1 MRRAPHR
8 PLKQAAAFLLTNDV
22 SSRRGGARHKHT
34 WDLKSVATSSIHSV
48 MAKIVPVIDLF
59 AGPGGLS
66 EGFSRHHRWFGSDVE
81 FRSVLSIEKSAPAS
95 KTLTLRTFYRKFSD
109 GDLPKQYWDVVA
121 GRLPESA
128 LHKFPEWSAAVEEVW
143 MAELG
148 IVPISELHGRI
159 AQRLGDEEN
168 WLLLGGPP
176 CQAYSLMGRARMT
189 GIGHQARS
197 ASDPEISDQVR
208 EARLEAF
215 GKDIRHK
222 LYQEY
227 LRIIAVHQPAVFV
240 MENVKG
246 ILSAKVPGT
255 DDLMFD
261 RIRADLMDPW
271 GALAEDGNLA
281 ELERLAKPSRPKYH
295 LFPFTLDGTRGTD
308 ADLKNRDFLIR
319 SEDFGVPQKRHRVIV
334 LGIRYGIEVAPK
346 SLQPSAPA
354 TVRDAIGHLP
364 RVRAGSSNKRTA
376 EAEWK
381 AERDRLAVEVAKVVD
396 PNVAKAIQ
404 KAIEGNRDITDE
416 GGRLVAADSHSAD
429 TDLERWLQSDD
440 DEGFLQHEPRG
451 HMPSDLARYL
461 YMSASAAELKRS
473 PKIEEWP
480 QALLP
485 AHRNVAF
492 NADTGQAEASGFS
505 DRFKVQVWHA
515 PSSTVTSHIAKD
527 GHYFIHPDAAQNRS
541 LTVREAARLQ
551 TFSDD
556 YFFCGNR
563 TEVFTQIGNAVPPY
577 LGVQLANVVADVF
590 RRIAQPAAV
599 PAEDSEV
606 VETVG

>member
-1 MRRAPHR
+1 M
-8 PLKQAAAFLLTNDV
+8 Q
-22 SSRRGGARHKHT
+22 G
-34 WDLKSVATSSIHSV
+34 WDLKSVATSSIHSL
-48 MAKIVPVIDLF
+48 MANFVPVIDLF

-66 EGFSRHHRWFGSDVE
+66 EGFSRHHNWFGSDVE

-95 KTLTLRTFYRKFSD
+95 KTLTLRTFFRKFSD

-121 GRLPESA
+121 GRLPETA
-128 LHKFPEWSAAVEEVW
+128 LHKFPEWSAAVKEVW

-148 IVPISELHGRI
+148 VVPISELHGRI
-159 AQRLGDEEN
+159 ADRLGNEDN

-197 ASDPEISDQVR
+197 ASDPEVSDRVR
-208 EARLEAF
+208 QTRLQAF
-215 GKDIRHK
+215 GSDVRHK

-246 ILSAKVPGT
+246 ILSSKVPGT

-261 RIRADLMDPW
+261 RIRADLVDPW
-271 GALAEDGNLA
+271 AALAEDPNLK
-281 ELERLAKPSRPKYH
+281 ELERLSKPGRPKYR
-295 LFPFTLDGTRGTD
+295 LFAFTLDGSRASD
-308 ADLKNRDFLIR
+308 DNLKNRDFLIR
-319 SEDFGVPQKRHRVIV
+319 SEDYGVPQKRHRVIV
-334 LGIRYGIEVAPK
+334 LGIREGIDVVPQP
-346 SLQPSAPA
+346 LRPSASA
-354 TVRDAIGHLP
+354 TVRDAIGQLP
-364 RVRAGSSNKRTA
+364 SVRGGSSDKRIA

-381 AERDRLAVEVAKVVD
+381 AERDGLAAWAAKSAQPKVAK
-396 PNVAKAIQ
+396 IILE
-404 KAIEGNRDITDE
+404 AIERNREIEDQ
-416 GGRLVAADSHSAD
+416 GGRLVTAVVPLAD
-429 TDLERWLQSDD
+429 TDLERWLQSAGA
-440 DEGFLQHEPRG
+440 EGFLQHEARG
-451 HMPSDLARYL
+451 HMPSDLARYF

-473 PKIEEWP
+473 PMLEEWP
-480 QALLP
+480 QSLLP

-492 NADTGQAEASGFS
+492 NAKTGRAEVSGFS
-505 DRFKVQVWHA
+505 DRFKVQVWDS

-527 GHYFIHPDAAQNRS
+527 GHYFIHPDPAQNRS

-577 LGVQLANVVADVF
+577 LGVQLAEVVAGVF
-590 RRIAQPAAV
+590 RGIVQPATGR
-599 PAEDSEV
+599 EV
-606 VETVG
+606 QETIG

>member
-1 MRRAPHR
+1 MAQTV
-8 PLKQAAAFLLTNDV
+8 PL
-22 SSRRGGARHKHT
+22 
-34 WDLKSVATSSIHSV
+34 
-48 MAKIVPVIDLF
+48 IDLF

-66 EGFSRHHRWFGSDVE
+66 EGFSRHGHWYGSDVE

-95 KTLTLRTFYRKFSD
+95 KTLTLRTFFRKFVD
-109 GDLPKQYWDVVA
+109 RDLPKQYWDVVA
-121 GRLPESA
+121 GRLPETA
-128 LHKFPEWSAAVEEVW
+128 LHKFPEWNDAVEEVW

-148 IVPISELHGRI
+148 VVPISELHGRI
-159 AQRLGDEEN
+159 AERLGNEEN

-189 GIGHQARS
+189 GIGHEARS
-197 ASDPEISDQVR
+197 ASAPEISDQVR
-208 EARLEAF
+208 EARLKAF
-215 GKDIRHK
+215 GKDVRHK

-246 ILSAKVPGT
+246 ILSAKVPET

-261 RIRADLMDPW
+261 RIRTDLMDPW
-271 GALAEDGNLA
+271 SALAEDA
-281 ELERLAKPSRPKYH
+281 DFEELERLAKPERPKYH
-295 LFPFTLDGTRGTD
+295 LFAFTLDGTLGTD

-334 LGIRYGIEVAPK
+334 LGIRHGINVAPMP
-346 SLQPSAPA
+346 LEPSARA
-354 TVRDAIGHLP
+354 TVRDAIGELP
-364 RVRAGSSNKRTA
+364 RVRAGSSNKRIPR
-376 EAEWK
+376 AEWK
-381 AERDRLAVEVAKVVD
+381 AERDRLAAEAAKLVEPRVA
-396 PNVAKAIQ
+396 AAML
-404 KAIEGNRDITDE
+404 KAIEGNQDVTDQ
-416 GGRLVAADSHSAD
+416 GGRLVAADIQSAH
-429 TDLERWLQSDD
+429 TDLERWLRSDGV
-440 DEGFLQHEPRG
+440 EGFLQHEPRG
-451 HMPSDLARYL
+451 HMPSDLARYI
-461 YMSASAAELKRS
+461 YMSAAAEELKRS
-473 PKIEEWP
+473 PKLEEWP
-480 QALLP
+480 QVLLP

-492 NADTGQAEASGFS
+492 NANTGQAEASGFS
-505 DRFKVQVWHA
+505 DRFKVQVWDS

-577 LGVQLANVVADVF
+577 LGVQLAEVVAGVF
-590 RRIAQPAAV
+590 RQLAQPAAV
-599 PAEDSEV
+599 PARDREV
-606 VETVG
+606 AETIG

>member
-1 MRRAPHR
+1 
-8 PLKQAAAFLLTNDV
+8 
-22 SSRRGGARHKHT
+22 
-34 WDLKSVATSSIHSV
+34 
-48 MAKIVPVIDLF
+48 MAKTVPVIDLF

-66 EGFSRHHRWFGSDVE
+66 EGFSRHHKWSDSNID

-95 KTLTLRTFYRKFSD
+95 RTLTLRTFFRKFVD
-109 GDLPKQYWDVVA
+109 RDLPAQYWDVVA
-121 GRLPESA
+121 GRLPETA
-128 LHKFPEWSAAVEEVW
+128 LHELSEWVAAVEEVW

-148 IVPISELHGRI
+148 VVPIAKLHERI
-159 AQRLGDEEN
+159 AERLGDEAD

-197 ASDPEISDQVR
+197 TLDPEISDQVR

-215 GKDIRHK
+215 GKDVRHK

-246 ILSAKVPGT
+246 ILSAKVPAT

-271 GALAEDGNLA
+271 AALSEDANLD
-281 ELERLAKPSRPKYH
+281 ELERLAKPERPKYH
-295 LFPFTLDGTRGTD
+295 LFAFTLDGMVGKD

-334 LGIRYGIEVAPK
+334 LGIRDGIDVTPE
-346 SLQPSAPA
+346 SLQPSAHA

-364 RVRAGSSNKRTA
+364 RVRAGSSSKRTA

-381 AERDRLAVEVAKVVD
+381 AERDCLAAEAARSVD
-396 PNVAKAIQ
+396 PGVAKAIH
-404 KAIEGNRDITDE
+404 KAIEGNREITDQ
-416 GGRLVAADSHSAD
+416 GGRLVAAEMHRAD
-429 TDLERWLQSDD
+429 TDLERWLRSNDA
-440 DEGFLQHEPRG
+440 EGFLQHEPRG

-473 PKIEEWP
+473 PKLEEWP
-480 QALLP
+480 KALLP

-492 NADTGQAEASGFS
+492 NARTGQAEASGFS
-505 DRFKVQVWHA
+505 DRFKVQVWDS

-563 TEVFTQIGNAVPPY
+563 TEIFTQIGNAVPPY
-577 LGVQLANVVADVF
+577 LGVQLADVVADVF
-590 RRIAQPAAV
+590 RRMAQPAAV